1 MYVIMWMMIFQVEY
15 KIGANLLML
24 PSELAPS
31 LDDKLVPA
39 IHSVMSSAQ
48 ERVAVELIFQI
59 VKIVWI
65 FALFS
70 IS

>member
-1 MYVIMWMMIFQVEY
+1 MMIFQVEY

-59 VKIVWI
+59 VKIV
-65 FALFS
+65 
-70 IS
+70 